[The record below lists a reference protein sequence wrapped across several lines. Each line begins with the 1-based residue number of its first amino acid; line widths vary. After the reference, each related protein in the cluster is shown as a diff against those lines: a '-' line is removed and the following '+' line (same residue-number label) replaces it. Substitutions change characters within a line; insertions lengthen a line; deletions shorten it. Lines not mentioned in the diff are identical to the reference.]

1 MSNSRK
7 DFIRISKLFLAYKA
21 RMFIAIFCMI
31 VAALCTGFHAWLVKP
46 ALDQVLINANSFYL
60 YFIPLAILLT
70 GFIKGIASYTQIV
83 SLQFMSHRI
92 IEKLRKDVFH
102 NVVNLHYG
110 FFVQNK
116 TGSLITRITTD
127 TYYLSGAMANTYTA
141 LIKDSLTL
149 LVLIG
154 NMFYQ
159 NWKLACLSI
168 IVFPLAIIPV
178 RVLGKKIRNVTKNLQ
193 HQVGNLASIL
203 EEIFKGIKNVKS
215 FNAENFETK
224 RINKEIAFAR
234 ELNFK
239 QEKITARSRPF
250 TETLGSMAAGLAIF
264 GGGVFVINDNM
275 TAGELMSFLV
285 SLMLAYAPLK
295 NLINVNV
302 TLQSGLGAA
311 SRIFEFID
319 MKNDISGGAKSLNR
333 FEKIEFEQVKFQYP
347 NSQKVILNDISFTI
361 QRNKKI
367 ALVGPSGSGKSSLM
381 ALMIRLFDNQ
391 EGSILINNNNIKNLK
406 LTNLRKLFSLVTQD
420 TVLFDG
426 SIYENIKYNS
436 NSSKKIIENS
446 IKLSCVKDFVSDLP
460 EKLETNIGENGVKLS
475 GGQRQRIAIARALA
489 QQNQV
494 ILFDEPTSNLDLKTE
509 ATLFQNLSN
518 LKNITLI
525 VIAHRL
531 STIKDFD
538 EIYFIE
544 DGKLIENGNHK
555 SLMSKRKKYYHLY
568 QNQIKKNA

>member
-1 MSNSRK
+1 MSSSRK
-7 DFIRISKLFLAYKA
+7 DFIRISKLFLAYKS
-21 RMFIAIFCMI
+21 RMFIAITCMI
-31 VAALCTGFHAWLVKP
+31 IAALCTGFHAWLVKP
-46 ALDQVLINANSFYL
+46 ALDQVLIEANSFYL

-102 NVVNLHYG
+102 NVINLHYG
-110 FFVQNK
+110 FFVKNK

-149 LVLIG
+149 IVLVG

-159 NWKLACLSI
+159 NWKLAFLSI
-168 IVFPLAIIPV
+168 IVFPIAIIPI
-178 RVLGKKIRNVTKNLQ
+178 RVLGKKIRKVTKNLQ

-203 EEIFKGIKNVKS
+203 EETFKGIKNVKS
-215 FNAENFETK
+215 FNAENFEIK
-224 RINKEIAFAR
+224 RINKEISFAR

-302 TLQSGLGAA
+302 TLQGGLGAA

-319 MKNDISGGAKSLNR
+319 MKNDVKGGNKILNR
-333 FEKIEFEQVKFQYP
+333 FEKIEFEKVKFQYP
-347 NSQKVILNDISFTI
+347 NSHKNILDEISFVI
-361 QRNKKI
+361 QKNKKI

-391 EGSILINNNNIKNLK
+391 EGNISINNNNIQKLK
-406 LTNLRKLFSLVTQD
+406 LANLRKIFSLVTQD

-436 NSSKKIIENS
+436 SSSKKNIEDA
-446 IKLSCVKDFVSDLP
+446 IKFSCVNDFVDDLP

-494 ILFDEPTSNLDLKTE
+494 ILLDEPTSNLDLKTE
-509 ATLFQNLSN
+509 ATLFKNLSN
-518 LKNITLI
+518 LKNKTLI

-544 DGKLIENGNHK
+544 SGKLIEKGNHK
-555 SLMSKRKKYYHLY
+555 SLMAKRKKYYHLY
-568 QNQIKKNA
+568 QKQIQKNA

>member
-333 FEKIEFEQVKFQYP
+333 FEKIEFEKVKFQYP
-347 NSQKVILNDISFTI
+347 NSHKVILNDISFTI
-361 QRNKKI
+361 QRNKKV

-544 DGKLIENGNHK
+544 DGKLIEKGNHK

>member
-1 MSNSRK
+1 MSSSRK
-7 DFIRISKLFLAYKA
+7 DFIRISRLFLEYKS
-21 RMFIAIFCMI
+21 RMFIAITCMI

-46 ALDQVLINANSFYL
+46 ALDQVLIEANSFYL

-92 IEKLRKDVFH
+92 IEKLRKEVFH
-102 NVVNLHYG
+102 NVINLHYG
-110 FFVQNK
+110 FFVKNK

-149 LVLIG
+149 LVLVG

-159 NWKLACLSI
+159 NWKLAFLSI
-168 IVFPLAIIPV
+168 IVFPIAIIPI
-178 RVLGKKIRNVTKNLQ
+178 RVLGKKIRKVTKNLQ

-203 EEIFKGIKNVKS
+203 EETFKGIKNVKS
-215 FNAENFETK
+215 FNAENFEIK
-224 RINKEIAFAR
+224 RINKEISFAR

-302 TLQSGLGAA
+302 TLQGGLGAA

-319 MKNDISGGAKSLNR
+319 MKNDVRGGNKILNR
-333 FEKIEFEQVKFQYP
+333 FEKIKFDKVKFQYP
-347 NSQKVILNDISFTI
+347 NSHKDILNEISFVI
-361 QRNKKI
+361 QKNKKI
-367 ALVGPSGSGKSSLM
+367 ALVGPSGSGKSSMM

-391 EGSILINNNNIKNLK
+391 EGNISINNNNIQNLK
-406 LTNLRKLFSLVTQD
+406 LANLRKIFSLVTQD

-436 NSSKKIIENS
+436 SSSKNNIENA
-446 IKLSCVKDFVSDLP
+446 IKLSCVNDFVDDLP
-460 EKLETNIGENGVKLS
+460 DKLETNIGENGVKLS

-494 ILFDEPTSNLDLKTE
+494 ILLDEPTSNLDLKTE
-509 ATLFQNLSN
+509 ATLFKNLSN
-518 LKNITLI
+518 LKNKTLI

-544 DGKLIENGNHK
+544 SGKLIEKGNHK
-555 SLMSKRKKYYHLY
+555 SLMAKRKKYYHLY
-568 QNQIKKNA
+568 QKQIQKNA

>member
-7 DFIRISKLFLAYKA
+7 DFIRISKLFIAYKA
-21 RMFIAIFCMI
+21 QMFIAILCMI
-31 VAALCTGFHAWLVKP
+31 IAALCTGFHAWLVKP

-70 GFIKGIASYTQIV
+70 GFVKGIASYTQIV

-102 NVVNLHYG
+102 NVINLHYG
-110 FFVQNK
+110 FFLQNK

-149 LVLIG
+149 LVLVG

-168 IVFPLAIIPV
+168 IIFPIAIIPV
-178 RVLGKKIRNVTKNLQ
+178 RVLGKKIRNVTRNLQ

-215 FNAENFETK
+215 FNAENFEIR
-224 RINKEIAFAR
+224 RISKEISFAR

-319 MKNDISGGAKSLNR
+319 MKNNIKGGSKNLNR
-333 FEKIEFEQVKFQYP
+333 FEKIEFEKVKFQYP
-347 NSQKVILNDISFTI
+347 NSQKIILNEMSFVI
-361 QRNKKI
+361 QKNKKI

-391 EGSILINNNNIKNLK
+391 EGNILINNNNIKDLK
-406 LTNLRKLFSLVTQD
+406 LSSLRKLFSLATQD

-436 NSSKKIIENS
+436 SSSKKIIESS
-446 IKLSCVKDFVSDLP
+446 IKLSCIEEFTDELP
-460 EKLETNIGENGVKLS
+460 EKLDTNIGENGVKLS
-475 GGQRQRIAIARALA
+475 GGQRQRIAIARSLA

-494 ILFDEPTSNLDLKTE
+494 ILLDEPTSNLDLKTE
-509 ATLFQNLSN
+509 AILFQNLSN
-518 LKNITLI
+518 IKNITLI

-544 DGKLIENGNHK
+544 NGKLIEKGNHK
-555 SLMSKRKKYYHLY
+555 SLMLKRKKYYHLY

>member
-1 MSNSRK
+1 MSSSRK
-7 DFIRISKLFLAYKA
+7 DFIRISKLFLAYKS
-21 RMFIAIFCMI
+21 RMFIAITCMI
-31 VAALCTGFHAWLVKP
+31 IAALYTGFHAWLVKP
-46 ALDQVLINANSFYL
+46 ALDQVLIEANSFYL

-102 NVVNLHYG
+102 NVINLHYG
-110 FFVQNK
+110 FFVKNK

-149 LVLIG
+149 IVLVG

-159 NWKLACLSI
+159 NWKLAFLSI
-168 IVFPLAIIPV
+168 IVFPIAIIPI
-178 RVLGKKIRNVTKNLQ
+178 RVLGKKIRKVTKNLQ

-203 EEIFKGIKNVKS
+203 EETFKGIKNVKS
-215 FNAENFETK
+215 FNAENFEIK
-224 RINKEIAFAR
+224 RINKEISFAR

-264 GGGVFVINDNM
+264 GGGVFVINENM

-302 TLQSGLGAA
+302 TLQGGLGAA

-319 MKNDISGGAKSLNR
+319 MKNDVRGGNKILNR
-333 FEKIEFEQVKFQYP
+333 FEKIEFEKVKFQYP
-347 NSQKVILNDISFTI
+347 NSHKNILDEISFVI
-361 QRNKKI
+361 QKNKKI

-391 EGSILINNNNIKNLK
+391 EGNISINNNNIQKLK
-406 LTNLRKLFSLVTQD
+406 LANLRKIFSLVTQD

-436 NSSKKIIENS
+436 SSPKKNIEDA
-446 IKLSCVKDFVSDLP
+446 IKFSCVNDFVDDLP

-494 ILFDEPTSNLDLKTE
+494 ILLDEPTSNLDLKTE
-509 ATLFQNLSN
+509 ATLFKNLSN
-518 LKNITLI
+518 LKNKTLI

-544 DGKLIENGNHK
+544 SGKLIEKGNHK
-555 SLMSKRKKYYHLY
+555 SLMAKRKKYYHLY
-568 QNQIKKNA
+568 QKQIQKNA

>member
-7 DFIRISKLFLAYKA
+7 DFIRISKLFLAYKS
-21 RMFIAIFCMI
+21 RMFIAITCMI
-31 VAALCTGFHAWLVKP
+31 IAALCTGFHAWLVKP
-46 ALDQVLINANSFYL
+46 ALDQVLIEANSFYL

-102 NVVNLHYG
+102 NVINLHYG
-110 FFVQNK
+110 FFVKNK

-159 NWKLACLSI
+159 NWKLAFLSI
-168 IVFPLAIIPV
+168 IVFPIAIIPI
-178 RVLGKKIRNVTKNLQ
+178 RVLGKKIRKVTKNLQ

-215 FNAENFETK
+215 FSAENFEIK
-224 RINKEIAFAR
+224 RINKEISFAR

-302 TLQSGLGAA
+302 TLQGGLGAA

-319 MKNDISGGAKSLNR
+319 MRNDVKGGNKILNR
-333 FEKIEFEQVKFQYP
+333 FEKIEFEKVKFQYP
-347 NSQKVILNDISFTI
+347 NSHKDILNEISFVI
-361 QRNKKI
+361 QKNKKI

-391 EGSILINNNNIKNLK
+391 EGNISINNNNIQKLK
-406 LTNLRKLFSLVTQD
+406 LANLRKIFSLVTQD

-436 NSSKKIIENS
+436 SSSKENIENA
-446 IKLSCVKDFVSDLP
+446 IKLSCVNEFVDDLP

-489 QQNQV
+489 QQKQV
-494 ILFDEPTSNLDLKTE
+494 ILLDEPTSNLDLKTE
-509 ATLFQNLSN
+509 ATLFKNLSN
-518 LKNITLI
+518 LKNKTLI

-544 DGKLIENGNHK
+544 SGRLIEKGNHK
-555 SLMSKRKKYYHLY
+555 SLMAKRKKYYHLY
-568 QNQIKKNA
+568 QKQIQKNA

>member
-1 MSNSRK
+1 MSSSRK
-7 DFIRISKLFLAYKA
+7 DFIRISKLFLAYKS
-21 RMFIAIFCMI
+21 RMFIAITCMI
-31 VAALCTGFHAWLVKP
+31 IAALCTGFHAWLVKP
-46 ALDQVLINANSFYL
+46 ALDQVLIEANSFYL

-102 NVVNLHYG
+102 NVINLHYG
-110 FFVQNK
+110 FFVKNK

-149 LVLIG
+149 IVLVG

-159 NWKLACLSI
+159 NWKLAFLSI
-168 IVFPLAIIPV
+168 IVFPIAIIPI
-178 RVLGKKIRNVTKNLQ
+178 RVLGKKIRKVTKNLQ

-203 EEIFKGIKNVKS
+203 EETFKGIKNVKS
-215 FNAENFETK
+215 FNAENFEIK
-224 RINKEIAFAR
+224 KINKEISFAR

-302 TLQSGLGAA
+302 TLQGGLGAA

-319 MKNDISGGAKSLNR
+319 MKNDVRGGNEILNR
-333 FEKIEFEQVKFQYP
+333 FEKIEFEKVKFQYP
-347 NSQKVILNDISFTI
+347 NSHKDILNEISFVI
-361 QRNKKI
+361 QKNKKI

-391 EGSILINNNNIKNLK
+391 EGNISINNNNIQKLK
-406 LTNLRKLFSLVTQD
+406 LANLRKIFSLVTQD

-436 NSSKKIIENS
+436 SSSKKNIEDA
-446 IKLSCVKDFVSDLP
+446 IKFSCVNGFVDDLP

-489 QQNQV
+489 QKNQV
-494 ILFDEPTSNLDLKTE
+494 ILLDEPTSNLDLKTE
-509 ATLFQNLSN
+509 ATLFKNLSN
-518 LKNITLI
+518 LKNKTLI

-544 DGKLIENGNHK
+544 SGKLIEKGNHK
-555 SLMSKRKKYYHLY
+555 SLMAKRKKYYHLY
-568 QNQIKKNA
+568 QKQIQKNA

>member
-21 RMFIAIFCMI
+21 QMFIAILCMI
-31 VAALCTGFHAWLVKP
+31 IAALCTGFHAWLVKP

-70 GFIKGIASYTQIV
+70 GFVKGIASYTQIV

-102 NVVNLHYG
+102 NVINLHYG
-110 FFVQNK
+110 FFLQNK

-127 TYYLSGAMANTYTA
+127 TYFLSGAMANTYTA

-149 LVLIG
+149 LVLVG

-168 IVFPLAIIPV
+168 IVFPIAIIPV
-178 RVLGKKIRNVTKNLQ
+178 RVLGKKIRNVTRNLQ

-203 EEIFKGIKNVKS
+203 EETFKGIKNVKS
-215 FNAENFETK
+215 FNAENFEIRK
-224 RINKEIAFAR
+224 ISKEISFAR

-319 MKNDISGGAKSLNR
+319 MKNNIKGGSKNLNR
-333 FEKIEFEQVKFQYP
+333 FEKIEFEKVKFQYP
-347 NSQKVILNDISFTI
+347 NSQKIILNEMSFVI
-361 QRNKKI
+361 QKNKKI

-391 EGSILINNNNIKNLK
+391 EGNILINNNNIKDLK
-406 LTNLRKLFSLVTQD
+406 LSTLRKLFSLVTQD

-436 NSSKKIIENS
+436 SSSKKIIEKS
-446 IKLSCVKDFVSDLP
+446 IKLSCIEEFTDELP
-460 EKLETNIGENGVKLS
+460 EKLNTNIGENGVKLS

-494 ILFDEPTSNLDLKTE
+494 ILLDEPTSNLDLKTE
-509 ATLFQNLSN
+509 AILFQNLSN
-518 LKNITLI
+518 IKNITLI

-538 EIYFIE
+538 EIYFVE
-544 DGKLIENGNHK
+544 NGKLIEKGNHK
-555 SLMSKRKKYYHLY
+555 SLMLKRKKYYHLY